1 MAVFLFPMATI
12 RKQSI
17 YSSIYIYAGFAI
29 GAFNVLFLFPKFFT
43 PEEFGLT
50 RILMDIALILSMICT
65 AGTLPVAMKFYPFYK
80 HYLPREKNEL
90 PTLVLMIGTLMCV
103 LLYIA
108 FPLIEPIALRK
119 FADRS
124 PILVN
129 HLRLVI
135 PLTIS
140 LVALSMLEAFS
151 WIFGKTILANFLKE
165 FMFRIV
171 VLLLILAWILGIV
184 NEYAIF
190 IEIYAYLYFIPV
202 VILAWSLVRS
212 RAFKLV
218 FQRSTV
224 TRKLS
229 SSMVKFGGAYFLG
242 NILNVVAKTND
253 TIIIASQSTGGLA
266 DAAIFTIATYLIT
279 VMDVPQRSMVSAALP
294 QIAQAWKD
302 KDLAKLDRLYKKTA
316 LNLLVIAA
324 GILGVVMLN
333 IPAFIHVLG
342 PTYAGMSILM
352 IILGV
357 SKLIDLGTGMNGHIL
372 QLSRHW
378 KIDLF
383 TNMFFVV
390 ISIVLNYWLTRSY
403 GILGTAVGSLIAI
416 ILFNFIRFY
425 YIKRIYGLQPFSW
438 RNGVTLL
445 VAGALTFA
453 LYSIAF
459 HDFIW
464 VNLAIKST
472 LFILAFSFIVI
483 RFNISP
489 DITEL
494 YNMARSR
501 FMRRRS

>member
-1 MAVFLFPMATI
+1 MATI

-17 YSSIYIYAGFAI
+17 YSSIYIYAGFAV

-50 RILMDIALILSMICT
+50 RILMDITLILSMICT
-65 AGTLPVAMKFYPFYK
+65 AGTIPVAVKFFPFYK
-80 HYLPREKNEL
+80 HYLPKEKNEL
-90 PTLVLMIGTLMCV
+90 LTLVLMIGTVMCV
-103 LLYIA
+103 LLYLT

-124 PILVN
+124 PILSD

-135 PLTIS
+135 PMTIS
-140 LVALSMLEAFS
+140 LVALSILEIFA
-151 WIFGKTILANFLKE
+151 WIIGKTILANFLKE
-165 FMFRIV
+165 FMYRII
-171 VLLLILAWILGIV
+171 VLMVILAWILGIIK
-184 NEYAIF
+184 EYTTF
-190 IEIYAYLYFIPV
+190 IELYAYLYFIPV
-202 VILAWSLVRS
+202 VILTWIIVRS
-212 RAFKLV
+212 KVFKLV
-218 FQRSTV
+218 FQKSAV
-224 TRKLS
+224 TKKLS
-229 SSMVKFGGAYFLG
+229 GAMFKFGGAYFLG
-242 NILNVVAKTND
+242 NLLNVVAKTND

-279 VMDVPQRSMVSAALP
+279 VMDVPQRSMVSAAIP

-324 GILGVVMLN
+324 GILGLVTLN

-352 IILGV
+352 LILGI

-372 QLSRHW
+372 QLSKHW

-390 ISIVLNYWLTRSY
+390 ISIILNYWLTRSY

-425 YIKRIYGLQPFSW
+425 YIKRIYGMQPFSW

-445 VAGALTFA
+445 VAGGLTFV

-464 VNLAIKST
+464 INLFVKSV
-472 LFILAFSFIVI
+472 LFILSFAFIVI

-489 DITEL
+489 EITEL
-494 YNMARSR
+494 YQMARSR
-501 FMRRRS
+501 VMRRRS

>member
-1 MAVFLFPMATI
+1 
-12 RKQSI
+12 
-17 YSSIYIYAGFAI
+17 
-29 GAFNVLFLFPKFFT
+29 
-43 PEEFGLT
+43 
-50 RILMDIALILSMICT
+50 
-65 AGTLPVAMKFYPFYK
+65 
-80 HYLPREKNEL
+80 
-90 PTLVLMIGTLMCV
+90 
-103 LLYIA
+103 
-108 FPLIEPIALRK
+108 
-119 FADRS
+119 
-124 PILVN
+124 
-129 HLRLVI
+129 
-135 PLTIS
+135 
-140 LVALSMLEAFS
+140 
-151 WIFGKTILANFLKE
+151 
-165 FMFRIV
+165 
-171 VLLLILAWILGIV
+171 
-184 NEYAIF
+184 
-190 IEIYAYLYFIPV
+190 
-202 VILAWSLVRS
+202 
-212 RAFKLV
+212 
-218 FQRSTV
+218 
-224 TRKLS
+224 
-229 SSMVKFGGAYFLG
+229 
-242 NILNVVAKTND
+242 
-253 TIIIASQSTGGLA
+253 
-266 DAAIFTIATYLIT
+266 
-279 VMDVPQRSMVSAALP
+279 MDVPQRSMVSAALP

>member
-1 MAVFLFPMATI
+1 
-12 RKQSI
+12 
-17 YSSIYIYAGFAI
+17 
-29 GAFNVLFLFPKFFT
+29 
-43 PEEFGLT
+43 
-50 RILMDIALILSMICT
+50 MDITLILSMICT
-65 AGTLPVAMKFYPFYK
+65 AGTIPVAVKFFPFYK
-80 HYLPREKNEL
+80 HYLPKEKNEL
-90 PTLVLMIGTLMCV
+90 LTLVLMIGTVMCV
-103 LLYIA
+103 LLYLT

-124 PILVN
+124 PILSD

-135 PLTIS
+135 PMTIS
-140 LVALSMLEAFS
+140 LVALSILEIFA
-151 WIFGKTILANFLKE
+151 WIIGKTILANFLKE
-165 FMFRIV
+165 FMYRII
-171 VLLLILAWILGIV
+171 VLMVILAWVLGIIK
-184 NEYAIF
+184 EYTTF
-190 IEIYAYLYFIPV
+190 IELYAYLYFIPV
-202 VILAWSLVRS
+202 VILTWIIVRS
-212 RAFKLV
+212 KVFKLV
-218 FQRSTV
+218 FQKSAV
-224 TRKLS
+224 TKKLS
-229 SSMVKFGGAYFLG
+229 GAMFKFGGAYFLG
-242 NILNVVAKTND
+242 NLLNVVAKTND

-279 VMDVPQRSMVSAALP
+279 VMDVPQRSMVSAAIP

-324 GILGVVMLN
+324 GILGLVTLN

-352 IILGV
+352 LILGI

-372 QLSRHW
+372 QLSKHW

-390 ISIVLNYWLTRSY
+390 ISIILNYWLTRSY

-425 YIKRIYGLQPFSW
+425 YIKRIYGMQPFSW

-445 VAGALTFA
+445 VAGGLTFV

-464 VNLAIKST
+464 INLFVKSV
-472 LFILAFSFIVI
+472 LFILSFAFIVI

-489 DITEL
+489 EITEL
-494 YNMARSR
+494 YQMARSR
-501 FMRRRS
+501 VMRRRS